1 VRTAASSVVQ
11 AVKAAVIA
19 NTTTSMMYGG
29 LTVLLF
35 PKAQV
40 FERGFQTYSSVDAQ
54 LSFPSAASWFPLMRS
69 VNRSASSAFWT
80 LITVNHP
87 GHQLYLNVYNSTGG
101 HTGYNP
107 ALLNISRTA
116 IEVIPGSYYLDF
128 GNGTVVIA
136 LPPSVQSFTTVVD
149 GTAMEE
155 STEAYTLTYTV
166 VQNGTVTS
174 TKTVDG
180 SMTAGTLQSAQVMIQ
195 NGILEVGA
203 TTVMTSTTSAT
214 SSSAAPATSS
224 ATSVTSS
231 ASSAGSGSS
240 IATTDALLGPIAV
253 ALVILAAAVLARRRR
268 DKPLPEPTLIGRPL
282 V

>member
-1 VRTAASSVVQ
+1 
-11 AVKAAVIA
+11 
-19 NTTTSMMYGG
+19 M
-29 LTVLLF
+29 
-35 PKAQV
+35 
-40 FERGFQTYSSVDAQ
+40 
-54 LSFPSAASWFPLMRS
+54 
-69 VNRSASSAFWT
+69 
-80 LITVNHP
+80 
-87 GHQLYLNVYNSTGG
+87 YNSTGG

-166 VQNGTVTS
+166 VQNGTVMS

-180 SMTAGTLQSAQVMIQ
+180 SMAAGTLQSAQVTIQ

-203 TTVMTSTTSAT
+203 TTVTTSTTPAA
-214 SSSAAPATSS
+214 SSSVTST
-224 ATSVTSS
+224 ASS
-231 ASSAGSGSS
+231 ASSAGSSSS
-240 IATTDALLGPIAV
+240 IATTDAMLAPIAV
-253 ALVILAAAVLARRRR
+253 ALVTLVAAALAQRRR
-268 DKPLPEPTLIGRPL
+268 GQASS
-282 V
+282 